1 MTFSNLCATMKAG
14 EAVNTT
20 NPCSFH
26 HCSKKGEVENMKK
39 FLTSMILMALMTMAL
54 ACTASAAEAPDDF
67 LLRPETTEST
77 LIRHDIRPDAPV
89 GADEDPAIGEQRNWL
104 AEQVRFETVS
114 DGYHNGAFH
123 ASIKLADVTKIVFIA
138 NRVCPTYYD
147 SDGSLWVSNI
157 NIPCGISMRYYRFL
171 DLASRLAAEYG
182 EEGADALARLY
193 SADELSA
200 IYTELKDLAPADY
213 DDLIAQLDGFMK
225 KHEITKKLKK

>member
-1 MTFSNLCATMKAG
+1 MKAG

-213 DDLIAQLDGFMK
+213 DDLIAQLDGFTVDMT
-225 KHEITKKLKK
+225 IPAPSDDALPI

>member
-1 MTFSNLCATMKAG
+1 MKAG
-14 EAVNTT
+14 EAVNTAK
-20 NPCSFH
+20 PCSFH

-67 LLRPETTEST
+67 LLRPEATESM
-77 LIRHDIRPDAPV
+77 LIRPDAPV
-89 GADEDPAIGEQRNWL
+89 DTDEDPAIGEQRNWL

-157 NIPCGISMRYYRFL
+157 NIPCGISTRYYRFL
-171 DLASRLAAEYG
+171 DLARRLAAEYG

-213 DDLIAQLDGFMK
+213 DDLIAQLDGFTVDMT
-225 KHEITKKLKK
+225 IPAPSDDALPI